1 MIRPM
6 PPSSL
11 VELSELSDFGIRL
24 TPAPAVWEWLQA
36 EVLADTGDI
45 HNPDHAHLLD
55 ADIRVMWASSAFQKQ
70 GRTVLGQAEQ
80 IRMAWGEGSPGM
92 NATPFRSTLT
102 RAQVRDEYIAA
113 RDQVNAF
120 NGEDSG
126 SAYLTAMQPQRD
138 RNLMLAGSG
147 RCPVAGVAV
156 SRAAAPTLART
167 LAVNVMIGLRSGLG

>member
-1 MIRPM
+1 MNRNLK
-6 PPSSL
+6 SSL
-11 VELSELSDFGIRL
+11 AFAGTAAAALALAAMTGAAYADDITIDP
-24 TPAPAVWEWLQA
+24 TPFVSTKSRA
-36 EVLADTGDI
+36 EVRAE
-45 HNPDHAHLLD
+45 
-55 ADIRVMWASSAFQKQ
+55 
-70 GRTVLGQAEQ
+70 VLGQAEQ

-102 RAQVRDEYIAA
+102 RAQVRDEYIAS

-147 RCPVAGVAV
+147 R
-156 SRAAAPTLART
+156 
-167 LAVNVMIGLRSGLG
+167 